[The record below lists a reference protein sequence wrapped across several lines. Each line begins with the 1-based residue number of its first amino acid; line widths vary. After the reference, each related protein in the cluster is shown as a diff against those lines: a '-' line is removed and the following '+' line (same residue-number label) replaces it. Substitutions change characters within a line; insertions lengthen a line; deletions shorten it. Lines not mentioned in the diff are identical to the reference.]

1 MQPINLSNIFPRK
14 IVKFPQDKF
23 TGIDAIDTVLAKV
36 TAPYLQYLLIA
47 SLVAVF
53 MLVGPINRI
62 QRIGAQ
68 AIFGTFLTVVTGVAD
83 SRGPY
88 RQRIYDRFWRRAVKM
103 WTDIHTLSDTNP
115 LHRNTSRMRKFRG
128 QHRSPL
134 YQVADALKEI
144 EMEKP
149 ETINSFT
156 LAPWEKR
163 VRTSADEAADRQIAI
178 GSAVRIAVSSSARN
192 ELVRIGGAIQIQKSA
207 RAEPKVE
214 TFSYTLGARSE
225 QNPYSGELAAMA
237 RALSSLPKLRF
248 QNVVLLTRNKAAV
261 LTLKKPREQSGQEHL
276 RRIYKCVRE
285 LRRDGNVMEI
295 LWSPVTEEN
304 ELLTLAKGRA
314 KEATRQEASPQT
326 QIPRVQSTIL
336 NNTV

>member
-1 MQPINLSNIFPRK
+1 
-14 IVKFPQDKF
+14 
-23 TGIDAIDTVLAKV
+23 
-36 TAPYLQYLLIA
+36 
-47 SLVAVF
+47 
-53 MLVGPINRI
+53 
-62 QRIGAQ
+62 
-68 AIFGTFLTVVTGVAD
+68 
-83 SRGPY
+83 
-88 RQRIYDRFWRRAVKM
+88 
-103 WTDIHTLSDTNP
+103 
-115 LHRNTSRMRKFRG
+115 
-128 QHRSPL
+128 
-134 YQVADALKEI
+134 
-144 EMEKP
+144 MEKP